1 MICMLNRRLVV
12 VTLELVNL
20 SFVGSFLIVCASRWV
35 CFCFGQMGQV
45 GANTSALN
53 QSLAKLVGLEV
64 LTKMEGEG
72 RCEGSVSKSI

>member
-1 MICMLNRRLVV
+1 MICILNGQLVV

-20 SFVGSFLIVCASRWV
+20 SFVGCFLIVCASRWV
-35 CFCFGQMGQV
+35 YFCFRQMGQV

-53 QSLAKLVGLEV
+53 QSLAQLVGLEV
-64 LTKMEGEG
+64 LAKVEGEG

>member
-20 SFVGSFLIVCASRWV
+20 SFVGSFLIVCASWWV
-35 CFCFGQMGQV
+35 YFCFGQMGQV